1 MKIWRFLYTRLERR
15 IHVRNIKAEDQFF
28 LVEKE
33 KLNVLYHT
41 LSRRKLGNIIHDT
54 IINEK
59 TPKKLFM
66 KN

>member
-1 MKIWRFLYTRLERR
+1 M
-15 IHVRNIKAEDQFF
+15 RNIKVEDQFF

-41 LSRRKLGNIIHDT
+41 LSRRKLDNIIQDV

-59 TPKKLFM
+59 TPEKLFM